1 VAVKTI
7 TIDMDAYR
15 ILDAEKREK
24 ESFSRVIKRILG
36 NRCTADN
43 LLRHL
48 DDVALSDDALD
59 RVEEMVRLRKETTVE
74 YRRLDE
80 V

>member
-1 VAVKTI
+1 MAVKTI

-15 ILDAEKREK
+15 ILDAEKRDK
-24 ESFSRVIKRILG
+24 ESFSRVIKRVLG
-36 NRCTADN
+36 NACTAEN

-48 DDVALSDDALD
+48 AEVALSEEALD
-59 RVEEMVRLRKETTVE
+59 HAEKSVGLRKETLAE
-74 YRRLDE
+74 YRGLDE